1 MSVSGSTG
9 EVLAIV
15 AKLESESWLARLGIT
30 LVTEVSLSEVKDDL
44 CRFLRESENIVVT
57 RHDKPTGVLIGFEF
71 EADWFDVR
79 LEHDP
84 TFWSE
89 LRRRERASLLVVG
102 SNWKISIDRAL

>member
-1 MSVSGSTG
+1 
-9 EVLAIV
+9 
-15 AKLESESWLARLGIT
+15 
-30 LVTEVSLSEVKDDL
+30 
-44 CRFLRESENIVVT
+44 VVT

-102 SNWKISIDRAL
+102 SN